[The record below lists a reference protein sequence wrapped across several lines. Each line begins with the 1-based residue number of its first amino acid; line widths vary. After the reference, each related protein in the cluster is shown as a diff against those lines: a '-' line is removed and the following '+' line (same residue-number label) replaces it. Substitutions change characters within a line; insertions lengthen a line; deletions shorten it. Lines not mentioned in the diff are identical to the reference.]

1 MINQILSRLI
11 FINSFVLLF
20 VGFTFSASTK
30 DTLQKKPIEK
40 FIPFLKSDYLP
51 DCFNGLNR
59 YDVQKLVTQGS
70 LRADWT
76 VFSVKYDS
84 FNDVLYLYSNNN
96 CDDIERIHLKYI
108 IYQNVP
114 HVLMY
119 KQKVIASNSF
129 GRLKV
134 YRLEDEEWI
143 RGRQVDV
150 TWQQLFQLSERDLK
164 RIHDVDQFPKY
175 MLRFDED
182 HIVFDIP
189 WRLYTFGEGSDVDGF
204 SMSGGKQPVR
214 MPYHFFLR

>member
-1 MINQILSRLI
+1 MIKRSFSRFFFLSFFFL
-11 FINSFVLLF
+11 NF
-20 VGFTFSASTK
+20 VGIIYGAEKK
-30 DTLQKKPIEK
+30 DTLGIQPIEK

-59 YDVQKLVTQGS
+59 YDVQKLVTQGK

-76 VFSVKYDS
+76 VFSVKYDN

-96 CDDIERIHLKYI
+96 CDDIERILLKYLY
-108 IYQNVP
+108 YQGIP

-119 KQKVIASNSF
+119 KQKVVNSNSF

-134 YRLEDEEWI
+134 YRLVEDEWV

-150 TWQQLFQLSERDLK
+150 TWQQLFQLSERDIK
-164 RIHDVDQFPKY
+164 RLHDVDQFPKY
-175 MLRFDED
+175 LLRFEHD